1 MARSFDPMSFV
12 TAAIKSLLEL
22 LALASF
28 ATLLWQWVLAVRFPP
43 HRRGPAP
50 AFAPAITIVKPLKGC
65 ESDTETCLRSWLEVE
80 YPGPLQYLFGVA
92 RADDPV
98 CALVSRLLSQY
109 PHRDARLVICGEK
122 LGANAKVS
130 TLTQLQRDA
139 RHEILAVSDADVRI
153 EKDLLAHLVAP
164 LDDPRVGLVNC
175 LYALANP
182 TTLAMRWEAV
192 AINADFWSQVLQS
205 QFLEPLDYALG
216 AVMAVRRRSLEQI
229 GGFAVLADY
238 LADDYQL
245 GHRVSQ
251 AGYRV
256 VLSPLVAQCW
266 SGPMT
271 WRQVWNHQLRW
282 ARTIRCSKPFP
293 YALSLVSNPTVWPL
307 CWFLAVPTP
316 AVGLTVLL
324 CLAVRVGLGQDL
336 QRRLVRHWPP
346 HPLMVLVKD
355 VLNLAIWLGSWMG
368 NEVQWR
374 GTHFRIL
381 PGGKLRPAERP
392 PLADAGIA
400 PHYPSGND
408 PIARKDPTV

>member
-1 MARSFDPMSFV
+1 MPV
-12 TAAIKSLLEL
+12 VAAIFKLLLAL

-28 ATLLWQWVLAVRFPP
+28 ATLLWQWALAIRFPP
-43 HRRGPAP
+43 HRRGAAP
-50 AFAPAITIVKPLKGC
+50 AFAPAVTILKPLKGC
-65 ESDTETCLRSWLEVE
+65 EPDTEMCLRSWLEVE

-98 CALVSRLLSQY
+98 CALVSRLLSEY
-109 PHRDARLVICGEK
+109 PHRDARLVICGER

-130 TLTQLQRDA
+130 TLIQLQREV
-139 RHEILAVSDADVRI
+139 RHEILVVSDADVKI
-153 EKDLLAHLVAP
+153 EKDLPAQLVAP
-164 LDDPRVGLVNC
+164 LRDPQVGLVNC

-182 TTLAMRWEAV
+182 ATLAMRWEAV

-205 QFLEPLDYALG
+205 QSLGPLDYALG
-216 AVMAVRRRSLEQI
+216 AVMAVRRRGLGEI
-229 GGFAVLADY
+229 GGFSVLADY

-245 GHRVSQ
+245 GHRIFR

-282 ARTIRCSKPFP
+282 ARTIRCSKPLP

-307 CWFLAVPTP
+307 CWLLAVPTLP
-316 AVGLTVLL
+316 VALTVLVF
-324 CLAVRVGLGQDL
+324 LAVRVGLGQDL

-346 HPLMVLVKD
+346 YPLMVLVKD
-355 VLNLAIWLGSWMG
+355 ILNLALWLGSWMG

-374 GTHFRIL
+374 GTHFRVR
-381 PGGKLRPAERP
+381 PGGKLELAEPP
-392 PLADAGIA
+392 PLAKAGSA
-400 PHYPSGND
+400 SPPRPGGD
-408 PIARKDPTV
+408 PIARKDPLV